1 MVEGRLRADSSTIRL
16 QRLIL
21 REQPV
26 PLPFD
31 QLMKDLAAYLQTE
44 LTFEH
49 DVYSLVV
56 PLPSGRRQEVAATI
70 RRDRDSRELI
80 DFVSTV
86 GQVHAGIDPWFLLQA
101 NGQSFFS
108 RVTVA
113 RQMIFVIATQLLPT
127 ADPEEVLLMLHEVAL
142 FADQL
147 EQRFF
152 QSDTF

>member
-1 MVEGRLRADSSTIRL
+1 M
-16 QRLIL
+16 
-21 REQPV
+21 
-26 PLPFD
+26 PLAFE

-49 DVYSLVV
+49 DVYSLIV
-56 PLPSGRRQEVAATI
+56 PLASGRHQEVAATI
-70 RRDRDSRELI
+70 RRDQDGRELI

-86 GQVHAGIDPWFLLQA
+86 GPAHAGIDPWFLLQA

-108 RVTVA
+108 RITVS

-127 ADPEEVLLMLHEVAL
+127 AQPEEVLLMLHEVAT